1 VAVGGDGTVGA
12 LVNERP
18 TVPITV
24 LPAGTENLFARH
36 FRLGSDPTKLAHT
49 IVENR
54 LYPLDLGQTAST
66 RFTLMAGLGFDAD
79 IVSRHHFARIH
90 LTGKPRPTH
99 RGMYV
104 EPVLRSTMEYHF
116 PKMSVTVDDNGQV
129 ETLTGTSVFVFNLPN
144 YALGL
149 PFAPDA
155 RGNDGLLDLVV
166 FRDQGPINAL
176 RYLALIVLRR
186 HLTEPGVEHRT
197 VRKVT
202 ITSDET
208 VPVQLDGDPGGR
220 IEVQPGGE
228 GWSAEVLPGAVD
240 VVVPGSYKV

>member
-1 VAVGGDGTVGA
+1 
-12 LVNERP
+12 
-18 TVPITV
+18 
-24 LPAGTENLFARH
+24 
-36 FRLGSDPTKLAHT
+36 
-49 IVENR
+49 
-54 LYPLDLGQTAST
+54 
-66 RFTLMAGLGFDAD
+66 
-79 IVSRHHFARIH
+79 
-90 LTGKPRPTH
+90 
-99 RGMYV
+99 
-104 EPVLRSTMEYHF
+104 STMEYRF
-116 PKMSVTVDDNGQV
+116 PRMSVTVGDNGQV
-129 ETLTGTSVFVFNLPN
+129 ETLTGTMVFVFNLPD

-186 HLTEPGVEHRT
+186 HLLEPGVEHRT

-202 ITSDET
+202 IRSDET

-220 IEVQPGGE
+220 IEVEPGSV